1 MVLLTNMR
9 ITNHLDRV
17 AYYIE
22 KSCHLSYFEY
32 QWFLANQTLN
42 QQRLVAVIHMET
54 PFCTN
59 YSTLVAIVIRLIPL
73 VKYLQ
78 FHDHLTNPKM
88 NTSKF
93 EREHVFFFCLSLLPV
108 NKSVFILR
116 SCFYCF
122 TTPGIS
128 CDSDCEPVLVLKI
141 TCRYNSLTIGGFF

>member
-93 EREHVFFFCLSLLPV
+93 EREHVFFF
-108 NKSVFILR
+108 
-116 SCFYCF
+116 
-122 TTPGIS
+122 
-128 CDSDCEPVLVLKI
+128 VLVFCQSINQYLFCVPAF
-141 TCRYNSLTIGGFF
+141 TVSRRLVSLVILIVSLCWF